1 MGDRILKVNEADVSK
16 ATHQDAVLEL
26 LKPGDEIKLTIQH
39 DPLPP
44 GFQVSLVGKGLW
56 YSVFF
61 LVRSLVRFAT
71 YFLFSFCCKYI
82 CNFFV
87 NIVTELK
94 AF

>member
-44 GFQVSLVGKGLW
+44 GFQVSQVEED
-56 YSVFF
+56 SFF
-61 LVRSLVRFAT
+61 LWIFCA
-71 YFLFSFCCKYI
+71 LFSWLC
-82 CNFFV
+82 FV
-87 NIVTELK
+87 CHLL
-94 AF
+94 FLL

>member
-44 GFQVSLVGKGLW
+44 GFQVSQVEEDSFFYG
-56 YSVFF
+56 FF
-61 LVRSLVRFAT
+61 LCAL
-71 YFLFSFCCKYI
+71 
-82 CNFFV
+82 
-87 NIVTELK
+87 
-94 AF
+94 